1 MTLAELRAA
10 LRQVAEP
17 ERAVFMARYL
27 RTEPGGYGEGDM
39 LLGVRV
45 PETRRV
51 ARRALRAKLPLDET
65 LQLLRSEV
73 HEERLLALVVMVERH
88 KRGQAEERRAIYDA
102 YLAHTAYVNNWDLV
116 DASAPEI
123 VGGELL
129 DGPPDVVDRLAAS
142 PSVWERRIALLATF
156 RFIRAGRLDDTYRLA
171 ELLLHDEHDLIH
183 KGAGWMLREA
193 GARDEPRLVAFLD
206 RHAPAMPRTMLRYAL
221 ENVAPDE
228 RARLM
233 ARR

>member
-1 MTLAELRAA
+1 
-10 LRQVAEP
+10 
-17 ERAVFMARYL
+17 
-27 RTEPGGYGEGDM
+27 
-39 LLGVRV
+39 VRV
-45 PETRRV
+45 PETRRI
-51 ARRALRAKLPLDET
+51 ARGALRAQLPLADT
-65 LQLLRSEV
+65 LELLRSDV

-88 KRGQAEERRAIYDA
+88 KRGDAEERRAIHDA

-129 DGPPDVVDRLAAS
+129 DGPRDVLDRLAAS
-142 PSVWERRIALLATF
+142 PSVWDRRIALLATF
-156 RFIRAGRLDDTYRLA
+156 PFIRAGQLDDTYRLA
-171 ELLLHDEHDLIH
+171 ERLLDDPHDLIH
-183 KGAGWMLREA
+183 KAAGWMLREA

-221 ENVAPDE
+221 EKVAPDE

-233 ARR
+233 AR